1 MLLFWFV
8 RLAFWEKLVENTAEI
23 SSRTQKIEFNFN
35 LLNER
40 KEFQLQATQ
49 ITGCIYHQLQV
60 VY

>member
-8 RLAFWEKLVENTAEI
+8 LAFWEKLVENTAEI
-23 SSRTQKIEFNFN
+23 SSRTQKIEYNFN

-40 KEFQLQATQ
+40 REFQLQATQ
-49 ITGCIYHQLQV
+49 ITECIYHQLQV